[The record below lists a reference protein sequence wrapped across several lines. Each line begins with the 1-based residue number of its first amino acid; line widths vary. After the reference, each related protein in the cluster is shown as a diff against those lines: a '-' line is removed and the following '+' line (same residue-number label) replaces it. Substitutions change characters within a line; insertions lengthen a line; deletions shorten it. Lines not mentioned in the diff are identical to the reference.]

1 MNTKILVI
9 GATLAL
15 CTMVNVYAAPPGTV
29 PKVELKKSSRPAAQ
43 EPERT
48 IPYEELGNFKG
59 QRVIIHSV
67 TGTTRSG
74 TLTKYSATQ
83 IDISLDGSGL
93 EFTFLHNGIKSIGIP
108 IAPEPAPGDD
118 SAKKN

>member
-1 MNTKILVI
+1 MNAKILMISAALV
-9 GATLAL
+9 L
-15 CTMVNVYAAPPGTV
+15 CTMINVYAVPPGTV
-29 PKVELKKSSRPAAQ
+29 PKAELKKSSRPAAQ
-43 EPERT
+43 EPERSV
-48 IPYEELGNFKG
+48 PYEELGNFKG

-67 TGTTRSG
+67 TGSTRSG

-93 EFTFLHNGIKSIGIP
+93 QFTFLRNGIKSIGIP